1 MNTQKKT
8 NLKKKLVLS
17 SIILFAPGLIAQLI
31 ILQLLQKQIISTML
45 ALILTLLAVSS
56 VFAFVL
62 ITLMQLILP
71 IKAAINGENI
81 ESNTK
86 LAVRAKKIASREDE
100 LGELFRTI
108 INTTAGFA
116 HTIATIKSAT
126 EELSAVSEEFAQMFD
141 SMDHVMANTSDAVDN
156 ITSTTNV
163 QADKTYDIKAKTDAI
178 ATAIDHILQNV
189 EVLSHGA
196 QTVSECNQT
205 ADKILGELLAISNE
219 NSAAIESVKEQTE
232 KTNQSVQ
239 EIRSVTEIIAG
250 ISRQTNML
258 ALNASIEAAR
268 AGTHG
273 SGFAVVA
280 EQIRTL
286 ADQSQ
291 ASTEHINQIVNDLIE
306 NSDISVNITNKVS
319 ETFSK
324 QDEKMQDTKEIFTT
338 LNKEIQ
344 NVSTAINGIS
354 TEISGLENHKNIIAQ
369 GVDNLATF
377 AEENANYGEKVNQDM
392 YDLKSSMLSCN
403 EATDKIVEVS
413 EELVSEIQKFQSI
426 KKFG

>member
-1 MNTQKKT
+1 MNTQKKN

-17 SIILFAPGLIAQLI
+17 SVILFAPALIAQI
-31 ILQLLQKQIISTML
+31 IIMELLQKQIISTML
-45 ALILTLLAVSS
+45 ALILTIVAVSS
-56 VFAFVL
+56 VFSFVL
-62 ITLMQLILP
+62 ITLTQLILP
-71 IKAAINGENI
+71 IKAAISGENI
-81 ESNTK
+81 ESDNK
-86 LAVRAKKIASREDE
+86 LALRAKKIADREDE
-100 LGELFRTI
+100 LGELFRTV

-116 HTIATIKSAT
+116 HTIATIKTAT

-141 SMDHVMANTSDAVDN
+141 SMEQVMTNTSDAVDN
-156 ITSTTNV
+156 ITSNTNV

-189 EVLSHGA
+189 EALSHGA
-196 QTVSECNQT
+196 QAVSECNRT
-205 ADKILGELLAISNE
+205 ADRIIGELLAISNE
-219 NSAAIESVKEQTE
+219 NSASIESVKEQTE

-280 EQIRTL
+280 EQIRSL

-369 GVDNLATF
+369 GVDNLAVF

-392 YDLKSSMLSCN
+392 CDLKSSMLTCN
-403 EATDKIVEVS
+403 EATAKIVEVS
-413 EELVSEIQKFQSI
+413 EELVNEIQKFQNI
-426 KKFG
+426 KSFR